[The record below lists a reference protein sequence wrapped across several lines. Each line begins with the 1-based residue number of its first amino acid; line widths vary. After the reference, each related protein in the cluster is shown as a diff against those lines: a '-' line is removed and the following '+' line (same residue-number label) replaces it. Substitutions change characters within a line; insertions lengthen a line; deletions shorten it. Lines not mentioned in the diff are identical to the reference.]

1 MHLSRVEWNK
11 LEGTWVFLH
20 VYIFYE
26 MATCY
31 LQIVDMFAIDETLKS
46 CFWKRESEHELS
58 TSRRKK
64 KQIGMSDE
72 LLATLPVE
80 QSI

>member
-1 MHLSRVEWNK
+1 
-11 LEGTWVFLH
+11 
-20 VYIFYE
+20 

-46 CFWKRESEHELS
+46 CFWKKEREHELS

-64 KQIGMSDE
+64 KTNWNVGRVTCYFASRAVHLVVLVVMHD
-72 LLATLPVE
+72 TN
-80 QSI
+80 

>member
-1 MHLSRVEWNK
+1 
-11 LEGTWVFLH
+11 
-20 VYIFYE
+20 